1 MGPDIRQIAPL
12 RCDNSLET
20 LYIENL
26 CNSYE
31 ISYEQELFDTAFFNA
46 YLIFLS
52 SLYIKFWQ
60 YCKCYEDRSR
70 DFLALHRFEGNHSY
84 EKITESLTPFYLG
97 KMNQKIDE
105 RSFRRIFERMCLTN
119 EDSATLKA
127 LIDKRNLLAHA
138 NGETIFKD
146 ETDCYNAVQSMID
159 LASKLSKSLA
169 DDLKGIFRKEI
180 GRFIKNKVLDW
191 TANPEVEERFIKSW
205 YINQTDINKMIGAT
219 FVE

>member
-20 LYIENL
+20 LYIDNL

-31 ISYEQELFDTAFFNA
+31 VSYSKELYDTAFFNA

-60 YCKCYEDRSR
+60 YCKIYEDRSR

-84 EKITESLTPFYLG
+84 EKIADSLTPFYLG

-105 RSFRRIFERMCLTN
+105 RSFRRIFERMCLTV
-119 EDSATLKA
+119 EDSKVLKD
-127 LIDKRNLLAHA
+127 LIDNRNKLAHA
-138 NGETIFKD
+138 NGETIFKS
-146 ETDCYNAVQSMID
+146 EEECFEAVESMIAI
-159 LASKLSKSLA
+159 ASKLSVGLGSE
-169 DDLKGIFRKEI
+169 LKDVFRNEV
-180 GRFIKNKVLDW
+180 GRFTHNRVTEWSVYPD
-191 TANPEVEERFIKSW
+191 VEERFIKGW
-205 YINQTDINKMIGAT
+205 YVNQADINTMVGAR
-219 FVE
+219 